1 MTILHGLLGSLG
13 FPFDIYRL
21 RDRISTGQSVSIY
34 FWIMNLLLRVLKGIL
49 TVVVAEWVELLHW
62 SRFLFSVGRL
72 AGRWKYWWSLLIW
85 EGSRNREQV
94 VFPWLLEVSCIRF
107 PVGWKQLGYVDHVN
121 WASVG
126 FIYMSCSLIIQSCNW
141 GIWKI
146 VSWRHWSLLH
156 RERILL
162 ERGLMSDL
170 YNRILTYTCRFPSR
184 LSHLT
189 CPLILR
195 VHPL

>member
-1 MTILHGLLGSLG
+1 MTILNGLLGSLG

-34 FWIMNLLLRVLKGIL
+34 FRIMNLLLRVLKGNL
-49 TVVVAEWVELLHW
+49 TVMVAELLHW

-72 AGRWKYWWSLLIW
+72 AGCWKNRWRLLIR
-85 EGSRNREQV
+85 EGPRYREQI

-107 PVGWKQLGYVDHVN
+107 PVGWNQLGNVDHVN
-121 WASVG
+121 WASVC
-126 FIYMSCSLIIQSCNW
+126 FIYMSCSLIIQCCNW

-146 VSWRHWSLLH
+146 VSWRQRSLLH

-162 ERGLMSDL
+162 ERSLMSNL
-170 YNRILTYTCRFPSR
+170 YNRILTDTCRFPSL